1 MGVINPQTFTH
12 AGWRVMPIA
21 FPVIIAPGA
30 AKLEE
35 EQRLSSNNHGR
46 IAIDVGVA
54 LSGINI
60 TWRRIGSGVGVTRRV
75 VGCRL
80 HNAGRQREQRDKN
93 KTAGHIVSL
102 G

>member
-1 MGVINPQTFTH
+1 
-12 AGWRVMPIA
+12 MPIT

-30 AKLEE
+30 AKLEQ

-46 IAIDVGVA
+46 ITVYVGVA
-54 LSGINI
+54 LSGIDI
-60 TWRRIGSGVGVTRRV
+60 TRRRIGSGIDVTRRV